1 MNYNVK
7 TSIFYLDQVSFHPSH
22 LSSRRLTVGGTQ
34 PSPAPPRTPQRPIP
48 TIANRSEIVL
58 LIYRLSYVPNSS
70 RTPGASARPSAAA
83 SSTPRS
89 NSTSSSQ
96 QAPTRAATLP
106 ATNIQPAGN
115 QPIRV
120 NRPSRSTATAS
131 TTPAPLNVATPG
143 MKSLNQ
149 PDPRAVAELDGE
161 DEKKVCLFTKQPN
174 FDRCHSLRCPC
185 APSSV
190 TSWLA
195 SMPSVGTQCQSAQS
209 LTCIYLTSAPT
220 REPREL
226 HL

>member
-1 MNYNVK
+1 M
-7 TSIFYLDQVSFHPSH
+7 FYLDQVSFHPSH

-58 LIYRLSYVPNSS
+58 LLYRLSYVPNSS
-70 RTPGASARPSAAA
+70 RNPGASARPSAAA

-96 QAPTRAATLP
+96 QAPTRAATLLT
-106 ATNIQPAGN
+106 TNIQPAGN

-161 DEKKVCLFTKQPN
+161 DEKKVRLFTKSLILTDVTASGVPVLHHLRLPGWPACPLSEPN
-174 FDRCHSLRCPC
+174 VNL
-185 APSSV
+185 
-190 TSWLA
+190 
-195 SMPSVGTQCQSAQS
+195 
-209 LTCIYLTSAPT
+209 
-220 REPREL
+220 PRV
-226 HL
+226 